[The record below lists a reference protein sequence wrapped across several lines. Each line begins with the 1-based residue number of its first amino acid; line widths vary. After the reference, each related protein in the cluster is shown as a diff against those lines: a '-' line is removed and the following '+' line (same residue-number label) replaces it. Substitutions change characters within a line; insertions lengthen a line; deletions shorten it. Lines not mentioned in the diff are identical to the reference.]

1 MHHFALWVEFDLHP
15 GRSAAF
21 LQAARLDAQG
31 SVDLEPGCRRFDILQ
46 DPAVPDRVCFYEVYD
61 DEAAF
66 LRHREMPHFKAYF
79 AATEAMIAAKRV
91 AKLQV
96 VQRGK
101 A

>member
-1 MHHFALWVEFDLHP
+1 MHRFALWVEFDLIP
-15 GRSAAF
+15 GHLDQF
-21 LQAARLDAQG
+21 LKAARRDAEG
-31 SVDLEPGCRRFDILQ
+31 SVDNEPGCRRFDILR
-46 DPAVPDRVCFYEVYD
+46 DPALPDRVCFYEVYD

-66 LRHREMPHFKAYF
+66 LRHREMPHFKTYF

-91 AKLQV
+91 TKLQA